1 MATEK
6 KKKKSEV
13 TKGYIYDGALRL
25 FSSRGFSNT
34 TIRDLTSELGISL
47 GILYYHFKSKEDILI
62 HYFRSLQDRTNSGTE
77 EVLSSNQTVSNK
89 LLHIIEVNMSLLK
102 EDEGITKDLINSTSN
117 LSHPLSPFGNELKD
131 CQKGAIGLFKRA
143 LEAEHKPGEYLDSIA
158 FLYWFYYLGICLC
171 WANDTSENYQSTD
184 KLIKITFPLT
194 RKMVTLTRIGV
205 GRSLLIK
212 ISNLL
217 KSILIKWED

>member
-1 MATEK
+1 MEIEK
-6 KKKKSEV
+6 KKKKSEI
-13 TKGYIYDGALRL
+13 TRSYIYEGSLKL
-25 FSSRGFSNT
+25 FSSKGFNNT

-62 HYFRSLQDRTNSGTE
+62 HYFRSLQERTNEGTSE
-77 EVLSSNQTVSNK
+77 ILASNK
-89 LLHIIEVNMSLLK
+89 AVSTKILHIIEVNMSLLK

-117 LSHPLSPFGNELKD
+117 LSHPLSPFGSELKD
-131 CQKGAIGLFKRA
+131 CQQGAIELFKQA
-143 LEAEHKPGEYLDSIA
+143 LSAEHKPGEYLDSIA

-171 WANDTSENYQSTD
+171 WANDNSENNQNTE
-184 KLIKITFPLT
+184 KLLKITFPLT

-205 GRSLLIK
+205 GKSLLIK

-217 KSILIKWED
+217 KSILIKWDE